1 MAKQEIRACL
11 LLHPSSIQFGAGQS
25 GDVSGHNPSDGQDK
39 TWGQGEVLSWRIQL
53 RAIAACLQ
61 LSAIIGISPAM
72 GYPCWELSTAAEI
85 LPKGCRE
92 GVKLSQSWAA
102 SPTLCL
108 PACPYPDPP
117 TLIRAGWKDSP

>member
-25 GDVSGHNPSDGQDK
+25 GDVSGHNPSDGQEK

-72 GYPCWELSTAAEI
+72 GYPRWELGTAAEI
-85 LPKGCRE
+85 LPQRLQGGSEAEPELGCE
-92 GVKLSQSWAA
+92 SYIVPS
-102 SPTLCL
+102 CL
-108 PACPYPDPP
+108 PIP
-117 TLIRAGWKDSP
+117 

>member
-25 GDVSGHNPSDGQDK
+25 GDVSGHNPSDGQEK
-39 TWGQGEVLSWRIQL
+39 TWGQIQL

-72 GYPCWELSTAAEI
+72 GYPRWELGIAAEI
-85 LPKGCRE
+85 LPQRLQGGSEAEPELGCE
-92 GVKLSQSWAA
+92 SYPVPS
-102 SPTLCL
+102 CL
-108 PACPYPDPP
+108 PIP
-117 TLIRAGWKDSP
+117 